1 MHNKKVNMCGFIKC
15 CTVRSVGCRFLMS
28 VAVAVAVALESMRWR
43 RRFYRRAAR
52 CGMQQ
57 AWVSINPFEVL

>member
-1 MHNKKVNMCGFIKC
+1 
-15 CTVRSVGCRFLMS
+15 MS